1 MSKTISYKGR
11 LAMGLQEE
19 INCKT
24 NNGKT
29 GYKIT
34 KFQIISTVPGGNDAE
49 TVLKIYTKS
58 QEGAI
63 SPTVDFT
70 ESDLLAVAYYKD
82 GAGAN
87 QDGDVVII
95 FDNSPFNQNIF
106 VTADDGSSAT
116 IPFNYY
122 IELETMPLND
132 IETTQLTLKSLR
144 NIASR

>member
-1 MSKTISYKGR
+1 MTIKSFRG
-11 LAMGLQEE
+11 MMQEDQVDTVPLS
-19 INCKT
+19 T
-24 NNGKT
+24 NTGSI

-34 KFQIISTVPGGNDAE
+34 KFQIISTIPGANDAE

-58 QEGAI
+58 QLGSV

-95 FDNSPFNQNIF
+95 FDNAPFNQNIF

-116 IPFNYY
+116 VPFNYY
-122 IELETMPLND
+122 IELETMPLSD
-132 IETTQLTLKSLR
+132 IETTKLTLQSIR
-144 NIASR
+144 TVTSP

>member
-1 MSKTISYKGR
+1 MCKKLSYKGR
-11 LAMGLQEE
+11 IAMGLQDE
-19 INCKT
+19 INLKT

-34 KFQIISTVPGGNDAE
+34 KFQIISTAPGGNDAE
-49 TVLKIYTKS
+49 TVLKIYSRS
-58 QEGAI
+58 QEGAV
-63 SPTVDFT
+63 SPVVDFT
-70 ESDLLAVAYYKD
+70 DSDLLAVAYYKD

-95 FDNSPFNQNIF
+95 FDNTSFNQNIF

-122 IELETMPLND
+122 IELEATSLSD
-132 IETTQLTLKSLR
+132 LESTQLTLQSLR
-144 NIASR
+144 TLASR